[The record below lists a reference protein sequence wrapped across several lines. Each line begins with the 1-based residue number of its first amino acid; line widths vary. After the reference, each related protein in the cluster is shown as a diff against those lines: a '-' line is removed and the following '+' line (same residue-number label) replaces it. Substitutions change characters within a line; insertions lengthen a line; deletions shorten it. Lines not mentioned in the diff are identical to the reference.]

1 MVKNLPAIQETHL
14 QSLGQEDPLETGMAT
29 HSSILTWKIPWTE
42 QSGRLQSMRLQRVRH
57 DGATNTCTIGEK
69 RLINQKSRYLI
80 ETLMEIT
87 EVRLICV
94 SGAGLCGCISKQ
106 WVVLD
111 CDLGDRNLLLP
122 WLAPSHQPA
131 VVKLSFF
138 PNYLS
143 FPKIFSYVLPFPVAC
158 SESRQLVCSLL

>member
-14 QSLGQEDPLETGMAT
+14 RSLGPEDPLENGMAT

-57 DGATNTCTIGEK
+57 DGATSTCTIGEK

-80 ETLMEIT
+80 ETVMEIT
-87 EVRLICV
+87 GARLVCV
-94 SGAGLCGCISKQ
+94 SGAGLRGCLSKQ
-106 WVVLD
+106 RAVLD
-111 CDLGDRNLLLP
+111 CDLGDRGLLP
-122 WLAPSHQPA
+122 PRLAPSHQPA
-131 VVKLSFF
+131 VAKLSFF
-138 PNYLS
+138 PDYLS

-158 SESRQLVCSLL
+158 SESCQLVCSLL